1 MKLIFAEK
9 DDLNRLLK
17 WCSDAQE
24 YQKKISSYIENR
36 DDTAVIIAEGE
47 HEIVAVAL
55 LKVQET
61 EKKGSIWIYA
71 KSKDYQNHPDL
82 MQFSL
87 NWLRKK
93 GAKEYTVI

>member
-1 MKLIFAEK
+1 MKPIFAEK
-9 DDLNRLLK
+9 EDLTRLLE

-24 YQKKISSYIENR
+24 YQRKLSSYIENR
-36 DDTAVIIAEGE
+36 DDTAVVIAEGE

-61 EKKGSIWIYA
+61 EKKGSVWVYA

-87 NWLRKK
+87 RWLRKQ